1 MAYLCTFLQ
10 VTGMS
15 NNNVLKGVV
24 LVGLGA
30 SSYGMLATFVK
41 KAYIEGYT
49 TAEVTSSQMLLGVL
63 GMLIIVL
70 FQSLK
75 KGTPTL
81 KPTRKDISMLMLAGT
96 SMGFTS
102 VFYYLAVRYI
112 PVSIGIVML
121 MQTVWM
127 GVVLEALLTK
137 VLPTPKKIVAVLIV
151 LTGTL
156 MATNLI
162 KSESMPDWRGI
173 AWGLLAAASFTGTM
187 FTSNRIAVHLPPAKR
202 SLFMLLGG
210 TAIVGIFTAI
220 TWTGSYDLSIFIK
233 WGIVMALFGTIIP
246 PILLNIGFPYTGI
259 GLGSIVSSLELPVS
273 VMMAYILLSEEVT
286 LIQWLG
292 IVLILTAIVLMNISR
307 RKG

>member
-1 MAYLCTFLQ
+1 
-10 VTGMS
+10 MS
-15 NNNVLKGVV
+15 NNNVLKGVL

-41 KAYIEGYT
+41 LAYNEGYT

-63 GMLIIVL
+63 GMLIIVF

-75 KGTPTL
+75 KDRPVL
-81 KPTRKDISMLMLAGT
+81 KPTRKDITMLMLAGT

-102 VFYYLAVRYI
+102 VFYYMAVRYI

-127 GVVLEALLTK
+127 GVLLEAILTK

-162 KSESMPDWRGI
+162 KSDTLPDWRGI
-173 AWGLLAAASFTGTM
+173 AWGLMAAASFTATM

-202 SLFMLLGG
+202 GLFMLFGG
-210 TAIVGIFTAI
+210 VAIVGIFTAI

-246 PILLNIGFPYTGI
+246 PILLNIGFPLTGI

-273 VMMAYILLSEEVT
+273 VMMAYVLLSEKVT

-292 IVLILTAIVLMNISR
+292 IVLILTAIVLMNINR
-307 RKG
+307 HKG